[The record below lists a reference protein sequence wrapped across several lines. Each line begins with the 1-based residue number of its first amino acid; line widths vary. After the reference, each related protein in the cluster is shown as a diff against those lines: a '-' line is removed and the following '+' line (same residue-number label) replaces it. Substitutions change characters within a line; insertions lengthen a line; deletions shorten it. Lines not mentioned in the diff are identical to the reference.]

1 MEKKKTI
8 GQGMGQMSKSLGKW
22 DDEARRDRQVVV
34 ARGTR
39 RTTFKDADEEGSA
52 SPPSAADRRGRLRAE
67 KEDEDSLVNTVKAF
81 TGKTSETV
89 DKYEEARK
97 KSKINRF
104 FKGVRNIFPKGKK
117 KKKSKGGGADSS
129 DSEGDEASSSSSSKK
144 RYAKTQEEKRKDR
157 EIGGGKFQEKERK
170 KREEEER
177 KRQSELEAR
186 RKQRRASS
194 AAADEDD
201 EDDESRNNKSSEDE
215 EDERRQMKKQEHLLK
230 RAKSAPSQAQLEK
243 EESSDRPH
251 GIREKVILYN
261 YFMLF
266 IIYLSIFPY

>member
-8 GQGMGQMSKSLGKW
+8 AQGVGQMSKSLGKW

-104 FKGVRNIFPKGKK
+104 FQGVRNIFPKGKK
-117 KKKSKGGGADSS
+117 KKKSKGGGADGSS
-129 DSEGDEASSSSSSKK
+129 DSEGDGASSSSSSAKK

-170 KREEEER
+170 GGRGAQAAER
-177 KRQSELEAR
+177 TRG
-186 RKQRRASS
+186 
-194 AAADEDD
+194 
-201 EDDESRNNKSSEDE
+201 
-215 EDERRQMKKQEHLLK
+215 
-230 RAKSAPSQAQLEK
+230 QAQATEG
-243 EESSDRPH
+243 EQRC
-251 GIREKVILYN
+251 R
-261 YFMLF
+261 
-266 IIYLSIFPY
+266 

>member
-8 GQGMGQMSKSLGKW
+8 AQGVGQMSKSLGKW

-39 RTTFKDADEEGSA
+39 RTTFKDAEEGSA
-52 SPPSAADRRGRLRAE
+52 SPPSAADRRGRLRADE
-67 KEDEDSLVNTVKAF
+67 EDEDSLVNTVKAF
-81 TGKTSETV
+81 AGKTSETV

-129 DSEGDEASSSSSSKK
+129 DSEGDEASSSSASKKK
-144 RYAKTQEEKRKDR
+144 RYVKTQEEKRKER

-201 EDDESRNNKSSEDE
+201 EDESRNNKSSDDE